1 MPMNT
6 CGDARCLLATY
17 RAALAEYDRVRCAAF
32 QSLAPDYITLQ
43 EAVQARKDAQI
54 AVLRARKAYWRH
66 VEEHFCRRVV
76 ADRTSK
82 VGTTQTRV
90 TISLHLT

>member
-1 MPMNT
+1 MNT

-82 VGTTQTRV
+82 VGTTRV